1 MKRLYFLFLL
11 CLVASSLL
19 ADSVSV
25 ERAQAV
31 AQQFLRTGTCNP
43 KRSVPMAISVGWGR
57 WTDPERL

>member
-31 AQQFLRTGTCNP
+31 AQQFLQHWNLQ
-43 KRSVPMAISVGWGR
+43 
-57 WTDPERL
+57 PEAFRPNGD

>member
-11 CLVASSLL
+11 CLVVSSLL

-31 AQQFLRTGTCNP
+31 AQQFLQH
-43 KRSVPMAISVGWGR
+43 
-57 WTDPERL
+57 